1 MKVEA
6 VYRDEKE
13 AVAATAG
20 ENLRLRISGAEE
32 TDIMAGFVLSSIR
45 NPVPMVTQFEAQ
57 VSLVMGPR
65 VCVWGQHTQTGAHGD
80 AV

>member
-1 MKVEA
+1 MPTHLACVACRMKVKVEA

-45 NPVPMVTQFEAQ
+45 NPVPMVTQFDAQ
-57 VSLVMGPR
+57 VSRGL
-65 VCVWGQHTQTGAHGD
+65 TGGIP
-80 AV
+80 V